1 MLSRQNMR
9 VRLIG
14 HQGEPFMNTSSNGP
28 WHEFAKELN
37 SKGYEIVQ
45 DDFGIQIDLLIANTH
60 SRKGI
65 KEAKKSKLD
74 KNKKHLILWEPSISD
89 YKRHQEST
97 LKKYG
102 IIWSPTVYW
111 ANRKNT
117 RIFKWPQLLLEEQD
131 ESLEKWA
138 LRENK
143 SAMVLANKFSA
154 AKGELYSLRRELG
167 KKTAKNCIMDLYGDR
182 WNLNRMYSY
191 RHYFGSFIRTPMWKI
206 SLKSWRYLGSQ
217 QKNYKGLSRNKTET
231 CRKYRIVIVLENSK
245 DYISEKFFDAFASG
259 AIVIYVGPPL
269 KDFGIPN
276 ESAILVE
283 PNVNSIVN
291 KIIEITNLET
301 KEQYE
306 ISRNQQ
312 KNILSVSSDWYCNV
326 VLKKLAKDICSAS
339 KTPIKD

>member
-1 MLSRQNMR
+1 MR

-14 HQGEPFMNTSSNGP
+14 HQGEPFMNTGSNGP
-28 WHEFAKELN
+28 WNEFAKELN

-45 DDFGIQIDLLIANTH
+45 DDFGIKIDLLIANKH

-65 KEAKKSKLD
+65 KEAKKSNLD
-74 KNKKHLILWEPSISD
+74 ENKKHLILWEPPILN
-89 YKRHQEST
+89 YKQHQEST

-102 IIWSPTVYW
+102 IIWSPTIYW

-117 RIFKWPQLLLEEQD
+117 RIFRWPQLLLGEQD

-143 SAMVLANKFSA
+143 SVMVLANKFSA

-167 KKTAKNCIMDLYGDR
+167 KKTAKNCIMDLYGDK

-191 RHYFGSFIRTPMWKI
+191 KHYFSIFIRTPIWKI
-206 SLKSWRYLGSQ
+206 SLKSRRYLGSQ
-217 QKNYKGLSRNKTET
+217 QKNYKGLSRDKTET

-269 KDFGIPN
+269 NDFGIPN

-283 PNVNSIVN
+283 PNVNSIFN
-291 KIIEITNLET
+291 KIVEITNLET

-326 VLKKLAKDICSAS
+326 VLKKLATDICSAS

>member
-1 MLSRQNMR
+1 MR

-14 HQGEPFMNTSSNGP
+14 HQGEPHMNTGMNGP
-28 WHEFAKELN
+28 WYEFAKELKSN
-37 SKGYEIVQ
+37 GCEIVQ
-45 DDFGIQIDLLIANTH
+45 DDFGIQIDLLIANAH

-65 KEAKKSKLD
+65 REAKKSKLD
-74 KNKKHLILWEPSISD
+74 QNRKHLILWEPPIID

-102 IIWSPTVYW
+102 IIWSPTIHW
-111 ANRKNT
+111 AARKNT
-117 RIFKWPQLLLEEQD
+117 RIFKWPQLLLKQQE

-143 SAMVLANKFSA
+143 SVMVLANKFSA
-154 AKGELYSLRRELG
+154 ARGELYTLRRELG
-167 KKTAKNCIMDLYGDR
+167 KKTAKNCIMDLYGDK

-191 RHYFGSFIRTPMWKI
+191 RNYFRNLIRIPIWKI
-206 SLKSWRYLGSQ
+206 SLKSWRYLGSK
-217 QKNYKGLSRNKTET
+217 QKNYKGLSRDKAET

-269 KDFGIPN
+269 NDFGIPN

-283 PNVNSIVN
+283 PNVNSILG
-291 KIIEITNLET
+291 KITEIINLEVN
-301 KEQYE
+301 EQYE

-326 VLKKLAKDICSAS
+326 VLKKLASDIYSTS
-339 KTPIKD
+339 INPIKH

>member
-1 MLSRQNMR
+1 MR

-14 HQGEPFMNTSSNGP
+14 HQGEPFMNTGSEGP
-28 WHEFAKELN
+28 WFEFAKEMK
-37 SKGYEIVQ
+37 SKGCEIVQ

-65 KEAKKSKLD
+65 KEAKNSKLD
-74 KNKKHLILWEPSISD
+74 ENKKHLILWEPPIID

-102 IIWSPTVYW
+102 IIWSPTIHW
-111 ANRKNT
+111 AARKNT
-117 RIFKWPQLLLEEQD
+117 RIFKWPQLLLEQQE

-143 SAMVLANKFSA
+143 SVMVLANKFSA
-154 AKGELYSLRRELG
+154 ARGELYTLRRELV
-167 KKTAKNCIMDLYGDR
+167 KKTAKNFTMDLYGDK
-182 WNLNRMYSY
+182 WNLNKIYSY
-191 RHYFGSFIRTPMWKI
+191 KNYFINLIRTPIWQI
-206 SLKSWRYLGSQ
+206 SLQSWRHLGLQ
-217 QKNYKGLSRNKTET
+217 QKNYKGLSQDKTET
-231 CRKYRIVIVLENSK
+231 CRKYRIVVVLENSK

-269 KDFGIPN
+269 HHFGIPD

-283 PNVNSIVN
+283 PNVNSILD
-291 KIIEITNLET
+291 KITEITKLEVN
-301 KEQYE
+301 EQYE

-312 KNILSVSSDWYCNV
+312 KNILSVSSDWYCND
-326 VLKKLAKDICSAS
+326 VLKKLARDICSAS
-339 KTPIKD
+339 ISPIKH